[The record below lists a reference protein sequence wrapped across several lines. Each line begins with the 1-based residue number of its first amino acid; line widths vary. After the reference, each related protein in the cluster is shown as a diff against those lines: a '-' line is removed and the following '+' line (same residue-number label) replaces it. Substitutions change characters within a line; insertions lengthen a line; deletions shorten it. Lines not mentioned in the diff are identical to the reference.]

1 MDGVAGAL
9 FLYLF
14 PQTNTQASR
23 KQKCNFN
30 LHLHLAYLLN
40 SFHTLKTFSCCFIP
54 ELGPSR
60 LSALSQWAPD
70 TDKLVYRWG
79 GHPFKNQRPLAV
91 DGRRSFATFWRFVS
105 SSDTTTTRCFCPSW
119 KWSVFH
125 LEVKQQIKRGG
136 GGRRFCPLM
145 AVVHTNIS
153 LVSWENWDLHPPDCT

>member
-23 KQKCNFN
+23 KQKFN

-40 SFHTLKTFSCCFIP
+40 SFLTLKTFSCCFIP

-153 LVSWENWDLHPPDCT
+153 LVSWESWDLHPPDCT